1 MHQRICDCG
10 QVLREHRDTLV
21 SVMETFVHDP
31 LCEWTQRKHQRSS
44 AEEMDNPQAK
54 DALAT
59 LEGAVS
65 QSHPVYPLRL
75 FPTEAVSCKEGKS
88 RAMRPRSASTLHY
101 SGMPRL
107 VVGLCAQTA
116 LKDDVLTPVRLVKLL
131 ALQTC
136 IGTSAN
142 GALRACSTDCMQ

>member
-1 MHQRICDCG
+1 MLRSCFWTHA

-59 LEGAVS
+59 LEGAP
-65 QSHPVYPLRL
+65 PVCLVHL
-75 FPTEAVSCKEGKS
+75 KAL
-88 RAMRPRSASTLHY
+88 SAA
-101 SGMPRL
+101 
-107 VVGLCAQTA
+107 GLTVQ
-116 LKDDVLTPVRLVKLL
+116 
-131 ALQTC
+131 
-136 IGTSAN
+136 IG
-142 GALRACSTDCMQ
+142 LI

>member
-1 MHQRICDCG
+1 MA

-59 LEGAVS
+59 LEGRLTGTLMGVRS
-65 QSHPVYPLRL
+65 IPCLPLSAEGQAHRL
-75 FPTEAVSCKEGKS
+75 IAEATDKENLGC
-88 RAMRPRSASTLHY
+88 MY
-101 SGMPRL
+101 IWWMPWF
-107 VVGLCAQTA
+107 
-116 LKDDVLTPVRLVKLL
+116 
-131 ALQTC
+131 
-136 IGTSAN
+136 
-142 GALRACSTDCMQ
+142 